1 MAADGLAHKHLMLL
15 PVPAYFARRATTGR
29 LMFDLELLGRPEG
42 EGERLFIWGRIR
54 LGHFQDEFQVP
65 LFDWAPGD
73 YVAQW
78 LDAGER
84 LVAGA
89 PAVVFLTHMVHPTA
103 AYHMG
108 WPAWRE
114 DDRVLVQER
123 LFLAEQLDGPFDL
136 EHPEVHL
143 GPRLEVSD
151 EGLRISQWTVS
162 VHDIA
167 AFVERRRR
175 SSVPA

>member
-1 MAADGLAHKHLMLL
+1 M
-15 PVPAYFARRATTGR
+15 
-29 LMFDLELLGRPEG
+29 MFDLELLGRPEG
-42 EGERLFIWGRIR
+42 EGDRLFIWGRIR

-73 YVAQW
+73 YAAQW
-78 LDAGER
+78 IEAGER

-89 PAVVFLTHMVHPTA
+89 SAVVFLTHMMHPTA
-103 AYHMG
+103 PYHMG

-114 DDRVLVQER
+114 GDQVLVQER
-123 LFLAEQLDGPFDL
+123 LFLAEQLGGPLDV

-143 GPRLEVSD
+143 GPRQEISD
-151 EGLRISQWTVS
+151 EGLRISQWAVS
-162 VHDIA
+162 LRDVA

>member
-1 MAADGLAHKHLMLL
+1 M
-15 PVPAYFARRATTGR
+15 
-29 LMFDLELLGRPEG
+29 MFDLELLGLPEG
-42 EGERLFIWGRIR
+42 EGDRLFIWGRIK

-78 LDAGER
+78 LEAAGR
-84 LVAGA
+84 LVAGE
-89 PAVVFLTHMVHPTA
+89 PAVVFLTHMMHPTA
-103 AYHMG
+103 PYHMG
-108 WPAWRE
+108 WPAWCE
-114 DDRVLVQER
+114 GDQVLVQER
-123 LFLAEQLDGPFDL
+123 LFLAEQLGGPFDV

-143 GPRLEVSD
+143 GPRQEISD
-151 EGLRISQWTVS
+151 EGLRISQWVVS
-162 VHDIA
+162 LRDVA

>member
-1 MAADGLAHKHLMLL
+1 
-15 PVPAYFARRATTGR
+15 
-29 LMFDLELLGRPEG
+29 
-42 EGERLFIWGRIR
+42 
-54 LGHFQDEFQVP
+54 
-65 LFDWAPGD
+65 
-73 YVAQW
+73 VAQW

-84 LVAGA
+84 LVGGA
-89 PAVVFLTHMVHPTA
+89 PVVVFLTHMMHPTA

-114 DDRVLVQER
+114 GDRVLVQDR
-123 LFLAEQLDGPFDL
+123 LFLAEQIGSPFDV

-143 GPRLEVSD
+143 GPRQEISD
-151 EGLRISQWTVS
+151 EGLRISQWAVS
-162 VHDIA
+162 LRDVA

>member
-1 MAADGLAHKHLMLL
+1 M
-15 PVPAYFARRATTGR
+15 
-29 LMFDLELLGRPEG
+29 MFDLELLGHPEG
-42 EGERLFIWGRIR
+42 EGDRLFIWGRIR

-73 YVAQW
+73 YAAQW
-78 LDAGER
+78 LEAAER

-89 PAVVFLTHMVHPTA
+89 SAVVFLTHMMHPTA

-114 DDRVLVQER
+114 GDQVLVQER
-123 LFLAEQLDGPFDL
+123 LFLAEQLGGPLDV

-143 GPRLEVSD
+143 GPRQEISD
-151 EGLRISQWTVS
+151 EGLRISQWAVS
-162 VHDIA
+162 LRDVA
-167 AFVERRRR
+167 AFLERRRG

>member
-1 MAADGLAHKHLMLL
+1 
-15 PVPAYFARRATTGR
+15 
-29 LMFDLELLGRPEG
+29 MFDLELLGRPEG
-42 EGERLFIWGRIR
+42 EGDRLFIWGRIR
-54 LGHFQDEFQVP
+54 LGQFQDEFQVP
-65 LFDWAPGD
+65 LYDWAPGD

-89 PAVVFLTHMVHPTA
+89 PAVVFLTHMMHPTA

-108 WPAWRE
+108 WPAWC
-114 DDRVLVQER
+114 DGDRVLVQER
-123 LFLAEQLDGPFDL
+123 LFLAALLGEEEALGEQLGGPFDV
-136 EHPEVHL
+136 ERPEVHL
-143 GPRLEVSD
+143 GARQEISD
-151 EGLRISQWTVS
+151 EGLRISQWAVS
-162 VHDIA
+162 LRDIA

>member
-1 MAADGLAHKHLMLL
+1 
-15 PVPAYFARRATTGR
+15 
-29 LMFDLELLGRPEG
+29 MFDLELLGLPEG
-42 EGERLFIWGRIR
+42 EGDRLFIWGRIK

-73 YVAQW
+73 YAAQW
-78 LDAGER
+78 IEAGER

-89 PAVVFLTHMVHPTA
+89 TAVVFLTHMMHPTA

-108 WPAWRE
+108 WPAWCE
-114 DDRVLVQER
+114 GDQVLVQER
-123 LFLAEQLDGPFDL
+123 LFLAEQLGGPFDV

-143 GPRLEVSD
+143 GPRQEISD
-151 EGLRISQWTVS
+151 EGLRISQLVVS
-162 VHDIA
+162 LRDVA

>member
-1 MAADGLAHKHLMLL
+1 MLL